1 MCSMVT
7 ISRPALFLAGKAYL
21 QYRSAGGMR
30 TGVLA
35 DFFIGAH
42 AAVEELPLLTRDVRR
57 YRRYFPTVVLIAPES
72 EG

>member
-1 MCSMVT
+1 
-7 ISRPALFLAGKAYL
+7 
-21 QYRSAGGMR
+21 
-30 TGVLA
+30 VLA

-57 YRRYFPTVVLIAPES
+57 YRRYFPTVVLISPES